1 MLDKNE
7 ILSRLDLARRMYE
20 ESVTR
25 ENKEFYCGKI
35 HAFKEVLEIEIGDQM
50 GKKELERTLELESLL
65 SSINAFK
72 ICSMRRKERGGE

>member
-50 GKKELERTLELESLL
+50 GKKKK
-65 SSINAFK
+65 N
-72 ICSMRRKERGGE
+72 

>member
-50 GKKELERTLELESLL
+50 GKRIRTDT
-65 SSINAFK
+65 
-72 ICSMRRKERGGE
+72 